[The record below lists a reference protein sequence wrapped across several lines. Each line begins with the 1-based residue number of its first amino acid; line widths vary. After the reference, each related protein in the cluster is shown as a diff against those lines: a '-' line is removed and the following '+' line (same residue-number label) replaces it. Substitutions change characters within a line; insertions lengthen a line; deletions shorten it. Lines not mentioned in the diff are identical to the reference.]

1 MKIDKKSKFCRINP
15 KLLLKII
22 RIFWVTCFI
31 YFNVTFINA
40 ILDYMASFFISDIK
54 RIENIYQIIVPIY
67 TLYFMTPYRLTFF
80 LVDTSQIWVW
90 GMNIYN
96 KHNNLPYSDLWR
108 IHKDTGNRPLKLG
121 QFFSLGEF

>member
-54 RIENIYQIIVPIY
+54 RIENIYQIIAPIVGI
-67 TLYFMTPYRLTFF
+67 RWKF
-80 LVDTSQIWVW
+80 LL
-90 GMNIYN
+90 N
-96 KHNNLPYSDLWR
+96 
-108 IHKDTGNRPLKLG
+108 
-121 QFFSLGEF
+121 FSL